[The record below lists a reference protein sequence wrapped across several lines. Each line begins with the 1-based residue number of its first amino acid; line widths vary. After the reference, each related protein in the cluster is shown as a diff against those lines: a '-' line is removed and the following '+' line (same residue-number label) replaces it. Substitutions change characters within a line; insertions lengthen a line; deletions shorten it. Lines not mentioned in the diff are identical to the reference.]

1 MEQKCESC
9 SFLTY
14 SSRSESLWC
23 ERYQKAISESYVSM
37 TNYCKEYAFSIKGVC
52 FVKE

>member
-23 ERYQKAISESYVSM
+23 ERYQKTISESYVSM
-37 TNYCKEYAFSIKGVC
+37 TNYCREYAFSIKGVC